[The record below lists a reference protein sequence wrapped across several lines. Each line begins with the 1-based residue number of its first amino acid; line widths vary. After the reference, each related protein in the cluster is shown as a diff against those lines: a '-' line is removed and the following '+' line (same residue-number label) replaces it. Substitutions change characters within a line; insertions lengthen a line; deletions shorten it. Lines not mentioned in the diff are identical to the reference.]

1 VDCSILNAACW
12 PPAVSLK
19 IAFLPLL
26 AFELTILVDNLRMCR
41 ALMPG
46 DDDSITDDAI
56 WEALP
61 VSPLLLH
68 KIFEGLSLRLGSAAL
83 GLLLFDF
90 AIF

>member
-1 VDCSILNAACW
+1 
-12 PPAVSLK
+12 VSREHTPNVNHINLK
-19 IAFLPLL
+19 ILMTASFI
-26 AFELTILVDNLRMCR
+26 FRMCR